1 MFVRKITIF
10 RTKDFSEEYREQ
22 LLEYAYNL
30 YLQNGANSLNYI
42 VTTLQDTCVELCRI
56 CYNVSIH
63 SAIFV

>member
-10 RTKDFSEEYREQ
+10 RKKDFSEEYREQ

-42 VTTLQDTCVELCRI
+42 VTTLQEWSDKRGKG
-56 CYNVSIH
+56 NNNQ
-63 SAIFV
+63 F